1 MALEIQ
7 NTQPFLLCSWSY
19 WMLGAFRNLT
29 GSEIQIWNSC
39 SAFRKQLTLFLK
51 LGIQTITLTQVFSHP
66 WPYF

>member
-29 GSEIQIWNSC
+29 GSEFMLC
-39 SAFRKQLTLFLK
+39 F
-51 LGIQTITLTQVFSHP
+51 
-66 WPYF
+66 